1 MYLFVYVHIYAY
13 VFMNVNQCAYVL
25 RRQRQQARNQEFF
38 SAGKVSENKGTSI
51 NIQSATYERKATQGK
66 NLEILSLDTLKAAF

>member
-1 MYLFVYVHIYAY
+1 MYLFVYVHIYVY
-13 VFMNVNQCAYVL
+13 IFMNVNQCAYVL
-25 RRQRQQARNQEFF
+25 RQRQLARNQEFF